1 MTDRID
7 CIVIGGGVIGLA
19 VGRALA
25 RSGRQVLVLESEA
38 EIGAHTSSRN
48 SEVVHAGIYYP
59 AGSLKAETCVTGR
72 EALYAYC
79 EERGIPYRRLGKL
92 IVAARE
98 AELDLLDAYAASARA
113 NGVTDLRRIEVDEIR
128 ELEPAVTAVGGLFS
142 PSTGIVDSH
151 ALMLALQ
158 ADLEAADGTV
168 VPRSRVTHV
177 EAGKGGFTLHLDDD
191 AGFSVTCGELVNA
204 AGLWASE
211 VASRIRGLA
220 PEHVPVTRYA
230 KGHYYVLKGRSP
242 FSHLVYPV
250 AGGGGLGIHVTLDLA
265 GQAKFGPDVSWLDE
279 VDYRFDESRLPAFE
293 EAIRR
298 YWPELPDG
306 RLAPGYTGIRPKL
319 VGPGEKAAD
328 FLIQGADAH
337 GVPGLVNLFGIE
349 SPGLTAALAI
359 AEVVAAEL
367 GRKAISLR

>member
-25 RSGRQVLVLESEA
+25 RSGRQILVLEAEA

-72 EALYAYC
+72 DALYAYC
-79 EERGIPYRRLGKL
+79 DERGIPYRRVGKL
-92 IVAARE
+92 IVATRE
-98 AELDLLDAYAASARA
+98 AELDLLDAYGASAEA
-113 NGVTDLRRIEVDEIR
+113 NGVTNLRRIGVAEIR
-128 ELEPAVTAVGGLFS
+128 ELEPAIAAVGGLFS
-142 PSTGIVDSH
+142 PYTGIVDSH

-158 ADLEAADGTV
+158 ADLEASGGTV
-168 VPRSRVTHV
+168 VPRSRVTRV
-177 EAGKGGFTLHLDDD
+177 EAGKGGFILHLDDD
-191 AGFSVTCGELVNA
+191 AGFSIACGELVNA
-204 AGLWASE
+204 AGLWASDL
-211 VASRIRGLA
+211 ASRIRGLS
-220 PEHVPVTRYA
+220 PEHIPVTRYA
-230 KGHYYVLKGRSP
+230 KGHYFSLQGRSP

-265 GQAKFGPDVSWLDE
+265 GQAKFGPDVTWVDE
-279 VDYRFDESRLPAFE
+279 VDYSFDESRLSAFE

-298 YWPELPDG
+298 YWPELPAG
-306 RLAPGYTGIRPKL
+306 KLTPGYTGIRPKL
-319 VGPGEKAAD
+319 VGPGEPAAD
-328 FLIQGADAH
+328 FLIQGPEAH

-349 SPGLTAALAI
+349 SPGLTAALSMAD
-359 AEVVAAEL
+359 VVAARL
-367 GRKAISLR
+367 GRTAVS